1 MEDVGTPSK
10 PPRKVGSKVLRAC
23 VTTED
28 PSAAETYAEILKTP
42 GEVGGSLDEVWK
54 WSFTSGNEQQKRQ
67 NTRVHIQKIDGFRR

>member
-1 MEDVGTPSK
+1 MWELLPNNAFCLV

-42 GEVGGSLDEVWK
+42 GEVGDLWMEIWK
-54 WSFTSGNEQQKRQ
+54 GSFTSGNEQQKKGKTPGYSK
-67 NTRVHIQKIDGFRR
+67 N

>member
-10 PPRKVGSKVLRAC
+10 PSLFLVPPRKVGSKVLRAC

-42 GEVGGSLDEVWK
+42 GEVGFLDGDLETKLLPVP
-54 WSFTSGNEQQKRQ
+54 GNEQQKRQ
-67 NTRVHIQKIDGFRR
+67 KHQGI